1 MRCRFALGR
10 KANRYNVD
18 NATYGGSATM
28 LGQILNLL
36 ASRQRDNEERDLT
49 LAMQQ
54 LDRLQGF
61 YPRVEAKAAFLLAL
75 NLGLIAVAVANFDIA
90 NVMKMPRIGGA
101 PIVFLAA
108 AFWVPL
114 LILSTGHLIPTFVP
128 HLRGG
133 MKKSKIFFGD
143 VAATD
148 CAKFIDSWK
157 NDSVSERLTDA
168 LIQIWRNSEIL
179 RVKYK
184 HADYAYKLSLY
195 SLLPWLVGLASMVWV
210 AGKFTAPG

>member
-1 MRCRFALGR
+1 MF
-10 KANRYNVD
+10 
-18 NATYGGSATM
+18 
-28 LGQILNLL
+28 GQILKLFGPL
-36 ASRQRDNEERDLT
+36 QRDDEERDLT

-54 LDRLQGF
+54 LDRLQSF

-75 NLGLIAVAVANFDIA
+75 NLGLVAVAAVNFDMS
-90 NVMKMPRIGGA
+90 NVTKMPRIGGS
-101 PIVFLAA
+101 PVVFLAA
-108 AFWVPL
+108 AFWIPL

-133 MKKSKIFFGD
+133 TKKSKIFFGD
-143 VAATD
+143 IAAKD
-148 CAKFIDSWK
+148 CAEFIDVWRR
-157 NDSVSERLTDA
+157 DSISERLTDA

-179 RVKYK
+179 RIKYK

-195 SLLPWLVGLASMVWV
+195 ALSPWLVGLGSMVWA